1 MALAPSGAIQHSRAT
16 RSDATQDRLRNLLND
31 LGGSLRRGDGLD
43 EGAAPARW
51 PTGLSEIDR
60 LLGGGFPRGRLSE
73 IAGPA
78 SGGRTSLGL
87 ALLARTTAAG
97 ESVALVDVADAF
109 DPGSAQAAG
118 VDLERVLWVRA
129 PGLREALRSTEHL
142 LTARGFSLVLLDL
155 ARAAAQPGPRRERA
169 RAAGGTERAPAVWPR
184 LRKAS
189 AAAGAALVVLG
200 HERAVGACADL
211 ALETGPGRPRFT
223 GTPALLEGL
232 ESEVRVVR
240 NRLGPHVTCV
250 PVRWPSRARTT
261 DAA

>member
-1 MALAPSGAIQHSRAT
+1 MALAPSGAPGAVPV
-16 RSDATQDRLRNLLND
+16 RLRELLND
-31 LGGSLRRGDGLD
+31 LGGSLRRG
-43 EGAAPARW
+43 EGAVEGVAPARW
-51 PTGLSEIDR
+51 PTGLRAVDR

-97 ESVALVDVADAF
+97 EVAAVVDVADAF
-109 DPGSAQAAG
+109 DPGSAHAAG
-118 VDLERVLWVRA
+118 VALERVLWVRA

-142 LTARGFSLVLLDL
+142 LTARGFPLVLLDL
-155 ARAAAQPGPRRERA
+155 TRPAAEPRVRNAPRDRAVARPVERS
-169 RAAGGTERAPAVWPR
+169 PAVWPR

-200 HERAVGACADL
+200 DERAVGACADL
-211 ALETGPGRPRFT
+211 ALETGPCRPRFT
-223 GTPALLEGL
+223 GTPSLLEGL

-240 NRLGPHVTCV
+240 NRLGPHVTCA
-250 PVRWPSRARTT
+250 PVRWPSRART

>member
-1 MALAPSGAIQHSRAT
+1 MALAPSGAVHSGAVHSGAIQT
-16 RSDATQDRLRNLLND
+16 RLRELLND

-87 ALLARTTAAG
+87 ALLAQTTAAG
-97 ESVALVDVADAF
+97 EVVAVVDVADAF

-155 ARAAAQPGPRRERA
+155 ACAGPRSGRA
-169 RAAGGTERAPAVWPR
+169 RAAGGVERAPAVWPR

-200 HERAVGACADL
+200 RERAVGACADL

-223 GTPALLEGL
+223 GPPALLEGL

-250 PVRWPSRARTT
+250 PVRWPQQKRIVA
-261 DAA
+261 